1 MRIARKMTI
10 SLELSSDI
18 MLLVRLLH
26 DADEDDARIQRLGL
40 DGRHQ
45 FYLARSDEQL
55 VGAAMLCWETAVP
68 GESEIEYIAIVREQR
83 RCGYGRQLIARL
95 IAEARA
101 RGIKSLLVGTDN
113 TALDTIA
120 FYQRCGFRMDHVRHD
135 FFSYIQ
141 PPLISNGI
149 PLRDMLVLRYA
160 CFE

>member
-1 MRIARKMTI
+1 MAIKMTI
-10 SLELSSDI
+10 SLEPSSDI

-45 FYLARSDEQL
+45 SYLARSDGQL

-68 GESEIEYIAIVREQR
+68 GEGEIEYIAIVREQR
-83 RCGYGRQLIARL
+83 SRGYGRQLMACL
-95 IAEARA
+95 IAEART
-101 RGIKSLLVGTDN
+101 RGITSLLVGTDN

-120 FYQRCGFRMDHVRHD
+120 FYQRCSFRMDHVRRD

-141 PPLISNGI
+141 PPLICNGI
-149 PLRDMLVLRYA
+149 PLRDMLVLRCDCSA
-160 CFE
+160 